1 MKNFEEIKKILM
13 EHEEELKSKFKVKEL
28 GIFGSYAR
36 NEQREDYV
44 RVNQLYLQKNNLYFF
59 LNLFKIFIHS
69 DYFQI
74 ALFGNSILIQII
86 KV

>member
-1 MKNFEEIKKILM
+1 M

-74 ALFGNSILIQII
+74 PLFGNFILIQII

>member
-74 ALFGNSILIQII
+74 PLFGNFILIQII